1 MELGLILLF
10 WYGVLH
16 AFGADH
22 IVAIINFSLG
32 KSKTKTFFITFAF
45 ALGHGLMLF
54 IFAKVLQ
61 EFTSFDSLLKYGDII
76 SSLVIISMGIY
87 LIYLVHARKII
98 LEKHKHP
105 EHEDKEHIH
114 LSFQKKHNHTKTD
127 TKSAFV
133 IGSLMGIGGVR
144 GMLVTLGVINSQSVD
159 FYVIMAFVLGVSFVF
174 IGFGFIINHI
184 NENLLNS
191 TKNIKRVFTTA
202 GIVSILVGSNMILT

>member
-1 MELGLILLF
+1 MELGLIILF

-32 KSKTKTFFITFAF
+32 KSKTKTFLITFAF

-61 EFTSFDSLLKYGDII
+61 TYTSLNSFLAYGDII
-76 SSLVIISMGIY
+76 SSLVIIAMGIY
-87 LIYLVHARKII
+87 LIYLVNARKII
-98 LEKHKHP
+98 LEKHQHDGH
-105 EHEDKEHIH
+105 EHLH
-114 LSFQKKHNHTKTD
+114 LSFQKNHIHKETA

-144 GMLVTLGVINSQSVD
+144 GMLITLGVINSQSID
-159 FYVIMAFVLGVSFVF
+159 FTMVMAFVLGVSVVF
-174 IGFGFIINHI
+174 IGFGFIINYI
-184 NENLLNS
+184 NENVLNS

-202 GIVSILVGSNMILT
+202 GIVSILVGTNMILT